1 LLGLIETRL
10 AQIPKEIGSL
20 LPLCTIRAGDGGGL
34 RPPQRE
40 TNTLCDQ
47 GQITFGAFRDLTSHP
62 SVRGADGVA
71 FQI

>member
-1 LLGLIETRL
+1 
-10 AQIPKEIGSL
+10 

-40 TNTLCDQ
+40 TNTLCDR